1 MAMELSLEPDLDRG
15 GHRYSALLSGEVDGA
30 SLRELSDW
38 LESAKQ
44 NPDARFVID
53 LSRASALGRRP
64 RLELRSLM
72 RRHGDL
78 RKRRRL
84 AVVGAGPAARVRVQ
98 PRPWPV
104 TV

>member
-1 MAMELSLEPDLDRG
+1 MATELSLGFDLDRG
-15 GHRYSALLSGEVDGA
+15 GHRYRALLTGEVEPA

-38 LESAKQ
+38 IDSAKQ

-53 LSRASALGRRP
+53 LSDAAALGRRA
-64 RLELRSLM
+64 RTELRSLL

-84 AVVGAGPAARVRVQ
+84 WVAGAESRARVRVQ
-98 PRPWPV
+98 TRAWPV